1 MQPTV
6 HRLLD
11 LTRLMT
17 RAGRGVLTGID
28 RVELAYLERFL
39 SDPEPASFLV
49 RARQRYLLLGK
60 PAAAVFRDTLLGIAE
75 PGPVDLIGRLSFG
88 LPEPRRR
95 IEADLRRMSGA
106 SVRRGRLS
114 ALLPRGTSYF
124 NVGHANLTPE
134 LLAEIG
140 RVQGANRTILVHDT
154 IPLDHP
160 QFSRPEAVE
169 GFRQKVAAVVSGA
182 DRVVCVSRDTMRRVM
197 SLFEGTAWQPVIL
210 AAHIGAEP
218 RTPDP
223 KLIPGG
229 LPRSPYFVMV
239 GTIEPR
245 KNHRLVLDVWEAF
258 HRTLPEDRIPQLV
271 IAGSRGWLNSD
282 VFARLDRSS
291 MMGRTVFERPGLPDA
306 AVSALI
312 QGAAGLLFPSRA
324 EGFGLPPLE
333 AAALGTPAVVAP
345 LEVYSETLGDQAIYA
360 NPDDVAEWADIV
372 MKLADPGAKRPKPRA
387 VPSWDEHFSLILG
400 KG

>member
-1 MQPTV
+1 M
-6 HRLLD
+6 
-11 LTRLMT
+11 MT

-39 SDPEPASFLV
+39 SAPEPASFLV

-60 PAAAVFRDTLLGIAE
+60 PAAAVFRDTLLGLAE

-106 SVRRGRLS
+106 RVRRGRLS
-114 ALLPRGTSYF
+114 ALLPQGTSYF

-140 RVQGANRTILVHDT
+140 RVQGASRTILVHDT
-154 IPLDHP
+154 IPLDYP

-169 GFRQKVAAVVSGA
+169 GFRQKVAAVISGA

-197 SLFEGTAWQPVIL
+197 SLFEGTARQPVIL
-210 AAHIGAEP
+210 AAPIGVELK
-218 RTPDP
+218 TPDP

-258 HRTLPEDRIPQLV
+258 HRTLPEDRIPRLV

-282 VFARLDRSS
+282 VFARLDGSS

-306 AVSALI
+306 AISALI
-312 QGAAGLLFPSRA
+312 QGAAGLLFPSRV

-345 LEVYSETLGDQAIYA
+345 LEVYSETLGDLAIYA
-360 NPDDVAEWADIV
+360 DPDDVAEWAGIV
-372 MKLADPGAKRPKPRA
+372 MKLADPNAKRPKPHTA
-387 VPSWDEHFSLILG
+387 PSWDEHFAMVLG